1 MPCPHAPTK
10 NHHLKKFTYPRGAGY
25 GYKKATAVG
34 GLVVAL
40 GTYQGLG
47 G

>member
-1 MPCPHAPTK
+1 MPCPHAPTE
-10 NHHLKKFTYPRGAGY
+10 NHHLKKFTGPVVLGTGT
-25 GYKKATAVG
+25 KKATAVG

-40 GTYQGLG
+40 GTCQGLG